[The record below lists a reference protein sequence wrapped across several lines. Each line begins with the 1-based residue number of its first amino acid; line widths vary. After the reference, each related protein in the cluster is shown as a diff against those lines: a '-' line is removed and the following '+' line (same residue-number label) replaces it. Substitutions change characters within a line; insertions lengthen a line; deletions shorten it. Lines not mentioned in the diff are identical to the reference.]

1 MKRIH
6 HHRYRLATMCCAV
19 ASLGLVGCQ
28 AGAAQVSLD
37 SAAQSLVE
45 FVGDFARQ
53 VLAAYLF

>member
-1 MKRIH
+1 MKTTLQHPYRI
-6 HHRYRLATMCCAV
+6 AMMCCAV

-28 AGAAQVSLD
+28 AGAVQVSLD

-45 FVGDFARQ
+45 FVGDFAWQ